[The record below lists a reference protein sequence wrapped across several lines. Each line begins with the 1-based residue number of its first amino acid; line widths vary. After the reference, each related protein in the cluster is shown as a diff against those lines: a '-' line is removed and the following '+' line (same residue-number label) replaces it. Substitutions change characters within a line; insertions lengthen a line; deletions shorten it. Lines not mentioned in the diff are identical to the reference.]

1 MRHEVTKMDDL
12 TLIQSINEAIEMLR
26 KARADVAGGSLAI
39 WSLIDDAQR
48 HLDKQIA
55 DLLKA

>member
-1 MRHEVTKMDDL
+1 MDDL

-26 KARADVAGGSLAI
+26 KARAEVASGSTAI

-55 DLLKA
+55 DFLKA